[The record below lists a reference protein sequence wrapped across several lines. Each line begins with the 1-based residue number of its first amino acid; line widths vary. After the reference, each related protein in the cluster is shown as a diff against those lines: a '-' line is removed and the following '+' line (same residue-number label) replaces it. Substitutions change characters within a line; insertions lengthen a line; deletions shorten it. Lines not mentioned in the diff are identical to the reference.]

1 MFVGASREVV
11 RQRRDGERGAA
22 LVVILL
28 SMLTLLGLGV
38 ATLWLTSGNLQV
50 GGSVNLRTQALYVAE
65 AGLERA
71 RAVMN
76 AAAADPDLDA
86 LLNGASAALDEVPS
100 DLDAKGQPNGV
111 GAVFMDGATPLW
123 NVPFPPASFG
133 RTSGSTDSPMAANM
147 GTYSV
152 WVRNDL
158 TELRQGMY
166 RDDTNRT
173 VIVRSRGV
181 ASDGRTNV
189 VLEVTMM
196 PRELI
201 SSGGGSGGAG
211 NGEDC
216 IAGKNSCDDNTSTQ
230 LGIGFTAPP

>member
-1 MFVGASREVV
+1 MAIR
-11 RQRRDGERGAA
+11 RPRDGERGAA

-38 ATLWLTSGNLQV
+38 ATLWLTSTNLQV
-50 GGSVNLRTQALYVAE
+50 GGTVNLRMQALYVAE

-76 AAAADPDLDA
+76 AAAEPNLTT
-86 LLNGASAALDEVPS
+86 LLSGASGSLDDVPTAVDS
-100 DLDAKGQPNGV
+100 KGYPNGV
-111 GAVFMDGATPLW
+111 GAVFRDGATSLW
-123 NVPFPPASFG
+123 NIPFPPASFG
-133 RTSGSTDSPMAANM
+133 RTSGSAENPIAANM

-152 WVRNDL
+152 WIRNDL
-158 TELRQGMY
+158 AEVRQAMFTN
-166 RDDTNRT
+166 DANRT

-189 VLEVTMM
+189 VLEVSMM
-196 PRELI
+196 PREFL
-201 SSGGGSGGAG
+201 SGDGDETGGL

-216 IAGKNSCDDNTSTQ
+216 ISGKNACDENSSTQ
-230 LGIGFTAPP
+230 YGIAFGP